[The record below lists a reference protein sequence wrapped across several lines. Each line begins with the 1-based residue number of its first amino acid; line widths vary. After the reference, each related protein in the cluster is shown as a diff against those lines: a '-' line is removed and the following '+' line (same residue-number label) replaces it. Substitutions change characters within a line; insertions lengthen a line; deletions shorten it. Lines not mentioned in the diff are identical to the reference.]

1 MATTGVSG
9 RITKPEAPL
18 RIFAFSVVN
27 TLSWLPFAIALL
39 LGGCGHASVR
49 WSEEVQLTSG
59 ERIFT
64 ERTARGN
71 TFSQLGGSSGW
82 GRDVEMTV
90 AISNTATDIKTPP
103 EWRSP
108 YAPVLLD
115 YESDSGAWVI
125 IATFNYCEGWHELGR
140 PMPPYIQFRSINGG
154 AWEALPVQ
162 PQYLHR
168 QTNLLAKPKTRGEPN
183 LVTSEQKELRQR
195 RAGERFQR
203 ILSHWGQVNPC
214 S

>member
-1 MATTGVSG
+1 MATTSVSG
-9 RITKPEAPL
+9 RIIKPEAPL
-18 RIFAFSVVN
+18 QLGAPSIVN
-27 TLSWLPFAIALL
+27 TLSWLLFAIALL
-39 LGGCGHASVR
+39 LAGCDHASVR

-59 ERIFT
+59 ERVLT

-71 TFSQLGGSSGW
+71 TFSQPGGSSGW
-82 GRDVEMTV
+82 GRDVEMTL
-90 AISNTATDIKTPP
+90 AISNTATDIETPP

-108 YAPVLLD
+108 YAPVLLE
-115 YESDSGAWVI
+115 YEADSGAWVI
-125 IATFNYCEGWHELGR
+125 IATFYYCEGWYELGR

-162 PQYLHR
+162 SHYLQR
-168 QTNLLAKPKTRGEPN
+168 QTNLLAKPRTRGESN
-183 LVTSEQKELRQR
+183 LVTREEKELRQR

-203 ILSHWGQVNPC
+203 ILSHWGQVNSC